1 MLALPASSLS
11 LCHCSQSFRCCDVFV
26 VPVAVTATATVT
38 VPVTVVA
45 AVVAA
50 VVVCRV
56 GDAAHLAST
65 CELVMLLTLLA
76 QEPQLELTL
85 SLGLTLTQG
94 LGLELQRLRLPPLWW
109 HQWMLWAPTLSL
121 VHSAV
126 HALIHYDGNSTWR
139 CAVWRQR
146 HQTQMQR
153 SVPALTVAWVAKQ
166 PGRGHGWQPCTA
178 PLCLRPVCPRA
189 PHPPLPLSARSS
201 Q

>member
-1 MLALPASSLS
+1 MAA
-11 LCHCSQSFRCCDVFV
+11 
-26 VPVAVTATATVT
+26 TATVTVT

-50 VVVCRV
+50 VVVSRRV
-56 GDAAHLAST
+56 GDDAHLAST

-76 QEPQLELTL
+76 QEPQLELIL
-85 SLGLTLTQG
+85 PLGLALAQR
-94 LGLELQRLRLPPLWW
+94 LGLELQRLRLRLPPLWW

-153 SVPALTVAWVAKQ
+153 SVPALTVAWVERQ
-166 PGRGHGWQPCTA
+166 PERGHGWQPCTA

-189 PHPPLPLSARSS
+189 PHPPLPPSARSS